1 MLVGFPPFYS
11 NSMNRQELFERIK
24 FAGPKYLPH
33 LSSGSKQFMSDLLKK
48 DPSKRLG
55 ANGAEEV
62 KQHPWFTGVDWKCL
76 ENKGYDAPFRPVI
89 TSETD
94 LKYFDTEFTEI
105 EINSMSM
112 SEGGAKQFKN
122 YDGKKFLSL
131 IFIFRFFLQ
140 RPESE
145 TVRGESEWR
154 GEPL

>member
-1 MLVGFPPFYS
+1 MSESLGSIVYEMLVGFPPFYS

-24 FAGPKYLPH
+24 FAGPKYPPH
-33 LSSGSKQFMSDLLKK
+33 LSAGSKAFMSDLLKK

-89 TSETD
+89 TSDTD

-105 EINSMSM
+105 DINSMSM

-122 YDGKKFLSL
+122 YDGNYLPS
-131 IFIFRFFLQ
+131 
-140 RPESE
+140 
-145 TVRGESEWR
+145 
-154 GEPL
+154 